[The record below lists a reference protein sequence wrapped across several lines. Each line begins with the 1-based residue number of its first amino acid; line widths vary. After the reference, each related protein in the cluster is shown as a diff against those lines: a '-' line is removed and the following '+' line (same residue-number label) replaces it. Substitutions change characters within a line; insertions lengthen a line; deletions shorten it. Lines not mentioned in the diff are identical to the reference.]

1 MNWKEQRENAYPNI
15 ILSDCLV
22 DEIQVND
29 KDIILKF
36 LKHGFVIRD
45 DEDLHYYRTKSAQII
60 MKECDIENISIQLVN
75 RKRGV
80 NRREIQFITDIELQT
95 FLNHILSKR
104 WNYEIVEEYYSAL
117 GGFFIG
123 QITESKK
130 SMWCYLKIQFKN
142 IVYLWDE
149 VNYEA
154 PFDCKD

>member
-36 LKHGFVIRD
+36 LKHGFVIKD
-45 DEDLHYYRTKSAQII
+45 VEDSHYYRTKSAQII
-60 MKECDIENISIQLVN
+60 VKECDIDNISIQLVN

-80 NRREIQFITDIELQT
+80 DKEGIRIITDIELHT
-95 FLNHILSKR
+95 FLNNILKKR
-104 WNYEIVEEYYSAL
+104 WSYEIIEEYYSAL
-117 GGFFIG
+117 GGLFIG
-123 QITESKK
+123 QIIESKE
-130 SMWCYLKIQFKN
+130 SMWCYIKMQFNN

-149 VNYEA
+149 VDYEA
-154 PFDCKD
+154 PFD

>member
-15 ILSDCLV
+15 DLSDCLV

-29 KDIILKF
+29 KDVILKF
-36 LKHGFVIRD
+36 LKHGIVIRD
-45 DEDLHYYRTKSAQII
+45 DKDSHYYRTKSAQII

-104 WNYEIVEEYYSAL
+104 WSYEIIEEYYSAL
-117 GGFFIG
+117 GGLFIG

-130 SMWCYLKIQFKN
+130 SMWCYIKMQFKN

-149 VNYEA
+149 VDYEA
-154 PFDCKD
+154 SFD